1 MGGILLTLSFEH
13 ILVIRVLLRPRGL
26 LLLITGLALHRVS
39 HLLVSVLFEGH
50 RGQVVSW
57 LEHLLLVL
65 TSERHSI
72 VNIFV
77 SHLDA
82 IDRFVF
88 AHWVNILLH
97 NVALNILVGLRPRRI
112 YHHRQFL
119 DVIRPDMG
127 HLQRLH
133 LITWDRRTS
142 RRVFLDLLRGQ
153 ASRMLQHFYLH
164 VRESQLFEGLHDGEF
179 YLSHEKVALHFL
191 ILIVFQPIKVGL
203 ERLFQL
209 EVSNLSV
216 TVLHLASKGN
226 HGVVLRLLAWLALL

>member
-1 MGGILLTLSFEH
+1 MGGILLTLSFEQ
-13 ILVIRVLLRPRGL
+13 ILVIRVLLRLRGF

-57 LEHLLLVL
+57 LENLLLVL
-65 TSERHSI
+65 TPELHSI

-82 IDRFVF
+82 IDWFIL

-97 NVALNILVGLRPRRI
+97 DVALNFLVGLRPRWI

-119 DVIRPDMG
+119 DVIRPDMS

-133 LITWDRRTS
+133 LVTWDRRTS

-153 ASRMLQHFYLH
+153 ASRML
-164 VRESQLFEGLHDGEF
+164 
-179 YLSHEKVALHFL
+179 
-191 ILIVFQPIKVGL
+191 
-203 ERLFQL
+203 
-209 EVSNLSV
+209 
-216 TVLHLASKGN
+216 
-226 HGVVLRLLAWLALL
+226 

>member
-1 MGGILLTLSFEH
+1 M
-13 ILVIRVLLRPRGL
+13 
-26 LLLITGLALHRVS
+26 
-39 HLLVSVLFEGH
+39 
-50 RGQVVSW
+50 SW

-82 IDRFVF
+82 IDWFIL
-88 AHWVNILLH
+88 AHWVDIFLH
-97 NVALNILVGLRPRRI
+97 DVALNILVGLRPRWI

-133 LITWDRRTS
+133 LVARDWCTS
-142 RRVFLDLLRGQ
+142 RRVFLDLLRSQ
-153 ASRMLQHFYLH
+153 ASRMLKHFDLH
-164 VRESQLFEGLHDGEF
+164 VCESQLFEGLHDGEF

-209 EVSNLSV
+209 EVSNLGV
-216 TVLHLASKGN
+216 AVLHLASKGN
-226 HGVVLRLLAWLALL
+226 HWVILRLLAWPALL